1 MGRILIFLSLLSLSV
16 GMAVAQT
23 RTVTGIIKDSA
34 NGQPLL
40 GVSILIQGSKN
51 GASSNQS
58 GSYRIQVPSQGATLV
73 VSYMGYE
80 TKTVQVHQESQLDI
94 EISPVSNSLEEVQVN
109 IGYGTVRQKD
119 LTGAVGSVGADVI
132 AAAPVSS
139 ALEAITGRIA
149 GVQIASTEGSPDA
162 EMKIRVRGGG
172 SITGDNNPLYI
183 VDGFPVSSIADI
195 APSDIESINVL
206 KDASSAAIYGSRG
219 ANGVIIVTTKSAKS
233 GKVSLNYSAFGG
245 IRNLADR
252 LDVLEPLDYAKFQY
266 ELSLLTRKP
275 ENYTKYFGNYQDIDL
290 YAHVPG
296 NDWQDLV
303 FGRTGNTFNQTI
315 SLSGGSDK
323 TKYSVSHN
331 YVKDK
336 AIMQLSGFHR
346 NNINFKLN
354 HKPHRKISLDFGL
367 RYSDTQINGGG
378 ANEQKEISST
388 DSRLKFAMIYPTI
401 PISGLTNTDETDDE
415 FSLYNPLESIS
426 DNDQLQKRK
435 TFNLNAAASWEIVDN
450 LRFKTEFSLDDSRLF
465 NERFYGQTTYYVRNV
480 PAAAN
485 QNMPALIFGKTY
497 TQGKRSTN
505 TLNYDF
511 VDLLPKD
518 HSLSL
523 LGGIEYLH
531 NTSESHTSTLHGF
544 PSSFTFEDTRKLSAQ
559 GKANAIENF
568 LYPDYN
574 LLSFFGRANYDYK
587 SK

>member
-219 ANGVIIVTTKSAKS
+219 AN
-233 GKVSLNYSAFGG
+233 
-245 IRNLADR
+245 
-252 LDVLEPLDYAKFQY
+252 
-266 ELSLLTRKP
+266 
-275 ENYTKYFGNYQDIDL
+275 
-290 YAHVPG
+290 
-296 NDWQDLV
+296 
-303 FGRTGNTFNQTI
+303 
-315 SLSGGSDK
+315 
-323 TKYSVSHN
+323 
-331 YVKDK
+331 
-336 AIMQLSGFHR
+336 
-346 NNINFKLN
+346 
-354 HKPHRKISLDFGL
+354 
-367 RYSDTQINGGG
+367 
-378 ANEQKEISST
+378 
-388 DSRLKFAMIYPTI
+388 
-401 PISGLTNTDETDDE
+401 
-415 FSLYNPLESIS
+415 
-426 DNDQLQKRK
+426 
-435 TFNLNAAASWEIVDN
+435 
-450 LRFKTEFSLDDSRLF
+450 
-465 NERFYGQTTYYVRNV
+465 
-480 PAAAN
+480 
-485 QNMPALIFGKTY
+485 
-497 TQGKRSTN
+497 
-505 TLNYDF
+505 
-511 VDLLPKD
+511 
-518 HSLSL
+518 
-523 LGGIEYLH
+523 
-531 NTSESHTSTLHGF
+531 
-544 PSSFTFEDTRKLSAQ
+544 
-559 GKANAIENF
+559 
-568 LYPDYN
+568 
-574 LLSFFGRANYDYK
+574 
-587 SK
+587 